1 MTDTPTSTEAVSAP
15 KAVSLPWTAP
25 QVPVTTEVEA
35 LAAAWVAPYDQ
46 VEHLMRAR
54 DWLVHLTPTAT
65 VEMRLAAMTHDIER
79 MFPGGPRLDH
89 AATVWDDPF
98 YLYPHS
104 LRSAE
109 AVGVWLG
116 GLGAPAADV
125 AVDEVRRLIGLHEVG
140 GLRGADDVQAADSLS
155 FLETLAGLTSDWVRS
170 GACSRAKAIE
180 KLRYMAERVRL
191 PRAAEHAGPLLD
203 WAIDQLP
210 ADENRGAR

>member
-1 MTDTPTSTEAVSAP
+1 MSASESVTQTVTQTVTQSV
-15 KAVSLPWTAP
+15 ALPWTAP
-25 QVPVTTEVEA
+25 LVPVESEVEV
-35 LAAAWVAPYDQ
+35 LAAAWVRPYDQ

-54 DWLVHLTPTAT
+54 DWLVHLTPAAT

-89 AATVWDDPF
+89 ASTGWDDPF

-109 AVGVWLG
+109 AVGMWLG
-116 GLGAPAADV
+116 SVGPAAADV
-125 AVDEVRRLIGLHEVG
+125 RLHEVRRLIGLHEVG
-140 GLRGADDVQAADSLS
+140 GLRGADDIQAADSLS
-155 FLETLAGLTSDWVRS
+155 FLETLAGLTRDWVLS

-180 KLRYMAERVRL
+180 KLRFMAERVRL
-191 PRAAEHAGPLLD
+191 PRAAEHAAPLLE

-210 ADENRGAR
+210 SESTV